1 MKKILSASLSCV
13 LAFLFAVMCFAVG
26 SNGSS
31 VYVSDDDREKLS
43 YMLENNSVNIRPYI
57 ESDGYKILTETIS
70 QVYYVDLLSFSK
82 TNELE
87 IKPVDL
93 GKEGTRLYIA
103 KVLDKDDNFVGNMRF
118 TVVDDTA
125 YHSLFTYVSKNE
137 EFSSPASCSYAD
149 HVERIQRCLKEDSPV
164 PETDVTFVTIEWLGT
179 FFYINNEKHNV
190 FVGVGDLN
198 AQNDYVLNIDQLKEI
213 ADKRQK
219 EYEAFLAAKE
229 EWEKNHPGEEY
240 LVYGGEYQ
248 TDALIESSDIT
259 DMEEE
264 TQQLSHQTDEAA
276 ETTGNGSAAADRKQS
291 ETSENDNGFPRWII
305 IVAAAVII
313 ALIIML
319 SFVFA
324 GRNQK
329 TVKK

>member
-1 MKKILSASLSCV
+1 MFSTFLCCALTVLFTVMCYASASSC
-13 LAFLFAVMCFAVG
+13 A
-26 SNGSS
+26 S

-43 YMLENNSVNIRPYI
+43 YMLENNSVNIRPFI

-93 GKEGTRLYIA
+93 GKEDTRLYIA
-103 KVLDKDDNFVGNMRF
+103 KVLDKNDNFVGNLYFRV
-118 TVVDDTA
+118 TDDTV

-149 HVERIQRCLKEDSPV
+149 HAERIQRCLKEDTPV
-164 PETDVTFVTIEWLGT
+164 PETDVTFVTIERLGT

-248 TDALIESSDIT
+248 TDVLIESSDIT

-276 ETTGNGSAAADRKQS
+276 ETTGNGSAVADRKQS
-291 ETSENDNGFPRWII
+291 ETSENDNGFPLWII
-305 IVAAAVII
+305 IAAAAVII
-313 ALIIML
+313 ALIITL
-319 SFVFA
+319 SVVFA
-324 GRNQK
+324 VRNRK
-329 TVKK
+329 TLK